1 MLKAREIY
9 LDHFARLGVF
19 TKVLA
24 LAGPGDSDDETK
36 KIKEDGV
43 IKIVYLFTI
52 FRNPFL
58 FISILLI
65 IGLLSSFFVF
75 HLVYSTCIS

>member
-43 IKIVYLFTI
+43 IKIVYLFILFSQILFYLLLFCYSLFKKTI
-52 FRNPFL
+52 QTKL
-58 FISILLI
+58 
-65 IGLLSSFFVF
+65 
-75 HLVYSTCIS
+75 

>member
-1 MLKAREIY
+1 MLLQTLNIIHDLMLKGLEIY

-24 LAGPGDSDDETK
+24 LAGPTDSDDENK

-43 IKIVYLFTI
+43 RQCF
-52 FRNPFL
+52 
-58 FISILLI
+58 
-65 IGLLSSFFVF
+65 
-75 HLVYSTCIS
+75 